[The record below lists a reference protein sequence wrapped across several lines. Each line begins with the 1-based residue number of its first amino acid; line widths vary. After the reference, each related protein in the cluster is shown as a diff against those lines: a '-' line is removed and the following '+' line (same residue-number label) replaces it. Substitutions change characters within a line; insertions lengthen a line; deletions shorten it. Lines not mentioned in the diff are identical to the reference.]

1 MVAMDDFS
9 ALVLSDIHHLSTS
22 LISNPIYLSYF
33 LFFSPSLLSL
43 ITFLSPLF
51 LTTSLL
57 LLTLLLTFSHHETDI
72 IAIDTDTF
80 HASKEALQVYNIVF
94 DDSEQQVHHH
104 FDHQH
109 PPEAE
114 ASVDVVDVDAD
125 VSIEKPDAGIV
136 ALYQEE
142 EKKQARHEV
151 ELSKEL
157 VFDDA
162 EEQVH
167 QDVDVVGDAAADVS
181 ISKPEV
187 AIITLHH
194 KEEKGQKVE
203 LSKAV
208 DHSPPREESKGSIVF
223 DDAEEQVH
231 QHHLDHQH
239 QHPSEPMDAWIAK
252 PSHQKGGKVSSFTQL
267 GSYQKEEKGQKTL
280 QKNDS
285 KDSSFTQL
293 GSYGSMR
300 KDKEWRRT
308 LACKLFEE
316 RHHSTSSEGM
326 DLLWEAHD
334 HDETESDQ
342 KKNKNKNKGTLLT
355 STKSKKKSAGG
366 SISSSNKIGHHCYE
380 DDDEDN
386 EEEDFETGWNDDGG
400 GKLCCLQ
407 ALKLSAGK
415 MNLGG
420 IGRPSLVKLTKA
432 VKGFGWIHS
441 TSSRHHSKKRIV

>member
-194 KEEKGQKVE
+194 KEEKGQK
-203 LSKAV
+203 
-208 DHSPPREESKGSIVF
+208 
-223 DDAEEQVH
+223 
-231 QHHLDHQH
+231 
-239 QHPSEPMDAWIAK
+239 
-252 PSHQKGGKVSSFTQL
+252 
-267 GSYQKEEKGQKTL
+267 TL